1 MAPVHPRLHR
11 TPLLI
16 SGPHVEAAAQALAA
30 LDMSAR
36 IHEGPVGAASAV
48 KMIRSI
54 IMKGLEALVCECV
67 LAGRKAGV
75 IETVLDSL
83 DDTYPGF
90 GWKKRS
96 AYMLERVMTHGV
108 RRAAEMR
115 EAAVT
120 VDLLGLKGEM
130 SRATVGW
137 QQTVGELGLRSS
149 AAEAPTIAFWRT
161 RFLPL
166 STRRPSEAAFK
177 TLAFRHNS
185 RHLDGRMGGTFDEF
199 ENPDAL
205 APRLGAA
212 MLSGAALADDNTV
225 TIGMILPM
233 TGPSA
238 STGKQEKAAA
248 ELYIQQHGD
257 TVAGKKIALIVKDD
271 TGAADVTK
279 RLAEELIGNDHASVL
294 MGFGLTPLALA
305 AAPVATEAKV
315 PEIVTAAG
323 TAMITEKSPYIA
335 RTSFTLPQASA
346 PMADWALKNGIKKVV
361 TIVTDY
367 GPGVDAEK
375 WFSDTFEKGGGTV
388 DAEDPGA
395 AEKPGLRALPAAGEG
410 RRARRGVR
418 LRAVRPGRRLHEGI
432 RRARP
437 RQVWDQADRH
447 RRRDRRRP
455 PCRHRRFGARRG
467 DDASLFCRP

>member
-1 MAPVHPRLHR
+1 MRTAKRADYVAANVIGASTAPDAVAGAEAVFSVVTADQAHEAALAALPGLAKGALFFDCNSCAPQTKVRTAMDVDAAGGRYLDVAVMAPVHPRLHR

-137 QQTVGELGLRSS
+137 QQTVGELGLRAS
-149 AAEAPTIAFWRT
+149 AAEADYRV
-161 RFLPL
+161 
-166 STRRPSEAAFK
+166 
-177 TLAFRHNS
+177 LA
-185 RHLDGRMGGTFDEF
+185 
-199 ENPDAL
+199 DAIL
-205 APRLGAA
+205 
-212 MLSGAALADDNTV
+212 AALDAKTV
-225 TIGMILPM
+225 
-233 TGPSA
+233 
-238 STGKQEKAAA
+238 
-248 ELYIQQHGD
+248 
-257 TVAGKKIALIVKDD
+257 
-271 TGAADVTK
+271 
-279 RLAEELIGNDHASVL
+279 
-294 MGFGLTPLALA
+294 
-305 AAPVATEAKV
+305 
-315 PEIVTAAG
+315 
-323 TAMITEKSPYIA
+323 
-335 RTSFTLPQASA
+335 
-346 PMADWALKNGIKKVV
+346 
-361 TIVTDY
+361 
-367 GPGVDAEK
+367 
-375 WFSDTFEKGGGTV
+375 
-388 DAEDPGA
+388 
-395 AEKPGLRALPAAGEG
+395 
-410 RRARRGVR
+410 
-418 LRAVRPGRRLHEGI
+418 
-432 RRARP
+432 
-437 RQVWDQADRH
+437 
-447 RRRDRRRP
+447 
-455 PCRHRRFGARRG
+455 
-467 DDASLFCRP
+467 